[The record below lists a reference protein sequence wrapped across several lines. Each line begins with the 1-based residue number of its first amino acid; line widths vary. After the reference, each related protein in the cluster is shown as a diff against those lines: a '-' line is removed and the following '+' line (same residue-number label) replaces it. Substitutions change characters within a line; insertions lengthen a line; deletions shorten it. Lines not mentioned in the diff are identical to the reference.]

1 MHILHVYK
9 DYHPV
14 LGGIENH
21 VRVLAEAQAG
31 LGHQV
36 TVLVC
41 NPGGLN
47 SSERLNGVEI
57 VRARRL
63 ATIWSMPISIH
74 QPLLLG
80 RLKPDIVHVH
90 SPYPLGEASAHLFRH
105 AARLVITHHAD
116 VFRQR
121 RVMPVYAPI
130 LRRVLAR
137 SDAVIATSPNY
148 VGSSPWLRPIADH
161 CRVIPLGVDEQ
172 RFHAAGT
179 TAGNRS
185 QLLFVGKLRHY
196 KGLDVLLR
204 ALAEMPGATL
214 DVVGDG
220 PMRTP
225 WEDLSLELG
234 LADRVHFHGE
244 IDDQQLPAQYQRARI
259 LVLPSTSRA
268 EAFGTVLLEA
278 MASALPCVATELGT
292 GTSWVVRDGET
303 GLVVPPANGPALKAA
318 IQSLLD
324 DESRSR
330 AMGDAGRSRVER
342 DFTRAAMI
350 TQTMALYDEIA
361 NGELSTR
368 RGVRSE
374 P

>member
-1 MHILHVYK
+1 MHILHLYK

-21 VRVLAEAQAG
+21 VRVLAEAQAA
-31 LGHQV
+31 LGHRV

-41 NPGGLN
+41 NPGGEAA
-47 SSERLNGVEI
+47 SERLNGVEI
-57 VRARRL
+57 VRARRM

-74 QPLLLG
+74 QPALLA
-80 RLKPDIVHVH
+80 RLQPDIVHVH
-90 SPYPLGEASAHLFRH
+90 SPYPLGEASALLFRQS
-105 AARLVITHHAD
+105 ARLVITHHAD
-116 VFRQR
+116 VIRQR
-121 RVMPVYAPI
+121 RIMPVYGPV
-130 LRRVLAR
+130 LRRVLAA

-148 VGSSPWLRPIADH
+148 VGSSPWLRTIADR
-161 CRVIPLGVDEQ
+161 CRAIPLGVDEQ
-172 RFHAAGT
+172 RFRAAREEQKD
-179 TAGNRS
+179 RS

-204 ALAEMPGATL
+204 VLTEVPGATL

-225 WEDLSLELG
+225 WESLAAELG
-234 LADRVHFHGE
+234 LAGRVHFHGE
-244 IDDQQLPAQYQRARI
+244 VDDRQLLAHYRRACM

-278 MASALPCVATELGT
+278 MASSLPCIATELGT

-303 GLVVPPANGPALKAA
+303 GLVVPPANGPALKTA
-318 IQSLLD
+318 IQSLME

-330 AMGDAGRSRVER
+330 SMGDAGRLRVER
-342 DFTRAAMI
+342 HFTRAAMI
-350 TQTMALYDEIA
+350 TRTMALYDEIA
-361 NGELSTR
+361 SGEPAAR
-368 RGVRSE
+368 RDVRSE